1 MSLAYTESAP
11 VRDTRDTQESPGG
24 RTLDSGDQS
33 NADTHEGCVAA
44 ADPPPEPVAVASPI
58 QRAAR
63 ADALLLIYAD
73 LLDDLERVRLD
84 TENRVRSLGDYG
96 LANARL
102 IDMTARLKAEEH
114 GAELELKRA
123 LRTHP
128 LGPWVKRTV
137 GIGEKQGA
145 RLLAAIGDPY
155 WNTLHDRPRT
165 VSELWA
171 YCGYHVLNPG
181 RQSADTQRSSA
192 GVDPLA
198 PSRSNSE
205 ARREIAGGD
214 PSSDTAHGVPDTQ
227 PQTGGVA
234 PKRRKGQKANWNAT
248 AKMRAYLCAESCI
261 KQRHSPYR
269 AVYDARRAH
278 TADTHPEWTDGHSHN
293 DALRVVAK
301 EILKDLWREA
311 KAIHEDAA

>member
-1 MSLAYTESAP
+1 MSIAYTESAP
-11 VRDTRDTQESPGG
+11 AHPRTDTRNPTGG
-24 RTLDSGDQS
+24 RTLDSGDP
-33 NADTHEGCVAA
+33 ARCGPHFATVAA
-44 ADPPPEPVAVASPI
+44 VDSPPESVAVASPI

-73 LLDDLERVRLD
+73 LLDDLERVRIA

-102 IDMTARLKAEEH
+102 LDMTARLKAEEH

-123 LRTHP
+123 LRVHP

-181 RQSADTQRSSA
+181 HVCVDPHTPTA
-192 GVDPLA
+192 GVDSLA
-198 PSRSNSE
+198 PSHSSNDPHGGS
-205 ARREIAGGD
+205 AGGD
-214 PSSDTAHGVPDTQ
+214 PSSDTAHSGVDPRRSD
-227 PQTGGVA
+227 GGVA

-248 AKMRAYLCAESCI
+248 ARMRAYLCAEACM
-261 KQRHSPYR
+261 KQRRSPYR
-269 AVYDARRAH
+269 TVYDDRRAH
-278 TADTHPEWTDGHSHN
+278 TASTHPEWTDGHSHN

-301 EILKDLWREA
+301 EILKHLWREA
-311 KAIHEDAA
+311 KAVHDH